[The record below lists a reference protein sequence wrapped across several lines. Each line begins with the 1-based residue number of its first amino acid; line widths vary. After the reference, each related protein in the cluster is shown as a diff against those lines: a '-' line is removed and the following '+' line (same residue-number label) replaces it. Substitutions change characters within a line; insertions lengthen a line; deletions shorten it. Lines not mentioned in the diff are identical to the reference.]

1 MMKKLGIILLSIAF
15 LLFTLSLLPVKRASA
30 NTGPE
35 RCMLMAAEP
44 WDEYYHGNKG
54 GSSNNSGD
62 SYTQPQN
69 RKVIQRTS
77 TISDQSGE
85 VKKGKKIRNYPWYK
99 NWIWKVGFYL
109 RVFINK

>member
-1 MMKKLGIILLSIAF
+1 MKKLGIILLTIVF
-15 LLFTLSLLPVKRASA
+15 LLSIVSLLPVKKVSASE
-30 NTGPE
+30 GPE
-35 RCMLMAAEP
+35 ECLLMAAWP

-62 SYTQPQN
+62 SYVPTQN
-69 RKVIQRTS
+69 REVIQRSS

-85 VKKGKKIRNYPWYK
+85 VKKIRNYPWYK

>member
-1 MMKKLGIILLSIAF
+1 MKKLGIILLTIAF
-15 LLFTLSLLPVKRASA
+15 LLSTFSFLPVRKVSA

-35 RCMLMAAEP
+35 ECMLMEAWP

-62 SYTQPQN
+62 SYVHTQN
-69 RKVIQRTS
+69 REVIQGSS
-77 TISDQSGE
+77 TMSDQPGE
-85 VKKGKKIRNYPWYK
+85 VRKGKKIRNYPWYK
-99 NWIWKVGFYL
+99 NWIWKVAFYL